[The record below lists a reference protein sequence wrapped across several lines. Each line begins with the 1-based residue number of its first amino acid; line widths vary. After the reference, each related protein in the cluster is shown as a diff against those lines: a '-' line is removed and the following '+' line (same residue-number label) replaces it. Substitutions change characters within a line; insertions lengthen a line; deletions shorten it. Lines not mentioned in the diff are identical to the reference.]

1 MSPFVCLSTT
11 EPELLSPAVL
21 VDMGLE
27 SPQELHGNAR
37 HIAEAAAGVCHSRG
51 GTLARLPFCNT
62 LEAESLGASVRLS
75 AQGAFVP
82 QQPYASAQEL
92 PKSLPIASPRIDA
105 MMQAVSIL
113 HGQGLCVAYGVT
125 GIFTIL
131 SQLVPMGSLF
141 KALRGEE
148 GRALLE
154 RMESACLDYAE
165 QVCRAGAQILS
176 YADPVATVD
185 IVGRRTFCT
194 SVAPCLARYLSG
206 VQRRCPDATIFLC
219 GKMSQSLLDAGA
231 ARFDAVSVP
240 PDLNLEQAL
249 LWHVRQPE
257 GKGALG
263 LGCLNRLDGK
273 CSALSRLHFEGDEG

>member
-113 HGQGLCVAYGVT
+113 RRDLGAPV
-125 GIFTIL
+125 
-131 SQLVPMGSLF
+131 
-141 KALRGEE
+141 
-148 GRALLE
+148 
-154 RMESACLDYAE
+154 RMESLAR
-165 QVCRAGAQILS
+165 QVGMSLSTLHRHFKTVTGLSPLQYLKQLRLHEAQRLMLMEDMRAASAALSVGYESVTQFSREYKRMFGEPPHRDIQRKRTLAPLGEAGA
-176 YADPVATVD
+176 
-185 IVGRRTFCT
+185 G
-194 SVAPCLARYLSG
+194 
-206 VQRRCPDATIFLC
+206 
-219 GKMSQSLLDAGA
+219 
-231 ARFDAVSVP
+231 
-240 PDLNLEQAL
+240 
-249 LWHVRQPE
+249 
-257 GKGALG
+257 G
-263 LGCLNRLDGK
+263 L
-273 CSALSRLHFEGDEG
+273 